1 MDTVEFDEVEGIFSN
16 IWCSGYEDYFY
27 RKAWD
32 ILEEKGLTSYD
43 SDAGHVYVIIR
54 AICLYMLFGEFSQ
67 AAFDE
72 SFCYDDLTDNI
83 KSYDDCVDNFYFL
96 IGQMYGKI
104 NKDGEVTEDLSDA
117 AFELV
122 NAERASVL
130 DVLESGFAEY
140 ELVCVL
146 FCVVAIDSVLE
157 EPVEIMD
164 QNGKV
169 EEIEGETIDS
179 YDDFWNMVEK
189 HWLDFAG
196 NPNKGLVRAYDW
208 LSGGTYP
215 LGCR

>member
-16 IWCSGYEDYFY
+16 IWYSGYEDYFY

-32 ILEEKGLTSYD
+32 ILEEQGLTSYD
-43 SDAGHVYVIIR
+43 SDAGYVHVIIR

-122 NAERASVL
+122 NAEREIVL
-130 DVLESGFAEY
+130 NALERGFAEY

-146 FCVVAIDSVLE
+146 YCVVAIDNVLE
-157 EPVEIMD
+157 EPIEIRD
-164 QNGKV
+164 ENGEF
-169 EEIEGETIDS
+169 EEIEGETIGS
-179 YDDFWNMVEK
+179 YDDFWKMVDK
-189 HWLDFAG
+189 HWMDFEAS
-196 NPNKGLVRAYDW
+196 PNRGILRAYEW
-208 LSGGTYP
+208 FSGGTYP